1 MTPGSRPLAAGTYL
15 RRNPR
20 RVLPAVVIQALV
32 TALILAVVTPLTGF
46 EATIEANLA
55 PLAVYTGLTPLRKSA
70 FDDDLLRI
78 VEANPALER
87 HLEAKAVW
95 MRMPAIVGE
104 DASMLVALKP
114 DDQAE
119 FLRRV
124 GDRLGEGAFPAPGT
138 DGAAIHRDVA
148 RARGLRVGA
157 KFGRLVDAE
166 DLTPGSFT
174 VTGIVDGP
182 ARVGLVDLA
191 YASRPTF
198 ILAQIPP
205 FRIVYAQ
212 PGRKAESDRYL
223 NEAKDAD
230 GSAAFR
236 VWDEAFWRRRTE
248 KLLSNLPVILN
259 AIVGAITVII
269 TLVVILLNLIAF
281 QARSDEFGLL
291 LAVGVSRRRLVG
303 KVVVESF
310 LTAAAAWALG
320 LALGYAF
327 VLTYDRLYL
336 EPKAI
341 LIRRFDAYPLALAS
355 VLPFVAAAVSAAVLA
370 RRLGR
375 LDPVQIIQ
383 RRNA

>member
-1 MTPGSRPLAAGTYL
+1 VTARAEPLAAATYL

-55 PLAVYTGLTPLRKSA
+55 PLSVYTGLTPLRKNA
-70 FDDDLLRI
+70 FDDELLRI

-104 DASMLVALKP
+104 DASMLVALRP
-114 DDQAE
+114 DDQGE

-124 GDRLGEGAFPAPGT
+124 GDRLGEGAFPSPGT

-148 RARGLRVGA
+148 RARGLSIGSR
-157 KFGRLVDAE
+157 FGRLVDAE

-182 ARVGLVDLA
+182 ARVGVVDLA

-205 FRIVYAQ
+205 FRIVYAK
-212 PGRKAESDRYL
+212 PGRKVESDEYL
-223 NEAKDAD
+223 NDAKDAD

-291 LAVGVSRRRLVG
+291 LAVGVSRARLVR

-310 LTAAAAWALG
+310 LIAVFAWALG
-320 LALGYAF
+320 LSLGYAF
-327 VLTYDRLYL
+327 VLTYDRLFL

-341 LIRRFDAYPLALAS
+341 LIRLFDVYPLALAS

-370 RRLGR
+370 RRLRR
-375 LDPVQIIQ
+375 LDPVAIIQ